1 MDEGLGVVGVPG
13 GDQRQRGDRVGEALP
28 GGGGQR
34 AQVGGGRGRGQRDLA
49 GQDGDLVG
57 DRVEAGRAES
67 LECGGVGPGPGQG
80 ELAFQQGARLAAP
93 TVRLP
98 RSAVAVGVAA
108 GPVPGARAPAGA
120 GMPRPAPVTRPP
132 TAEAADWAGKAAEPE
147 SRCRARSSRSSR
159 AAQACSRAN
168 VPESQAS
175 SGRISSDQSLS
186 RSGRKVCRLPLM
198 RRAERRRA
206 RAASTDSSVPF
217 CPLPVSR
224 CSRRARRNSV
234 AWARR

>member
-80 ELAFQQGARLAAP
+80 ELAFQQGARLGRAH
-93 TVRLP
+93 
-98 RSAVAVGVAA
+98 GEVAA
-108 GPVPGARAPAGA
+108 FGGGRGGRGGAGAGGAGARGG